1 MMTGRKKNLKH
12 KIPIRAQGGVSA
24 RRVYAGGWEAGRTT
38 GWKHGYHVGTCEAM
52 MTRIPQAEIVTYP
65 IRVIYV
71 RAGIRG
77 PFPDLDQAVLDVLK
91 RMVIEVVVA
100 SPKQNL
106 IELAGQIRPD
116 LVLVLHGTL
125 VAGSQIQGIRSMGI
139 KTAIWLVDEPY
150 VTDITTILA
159 PQYEF
164 LFTHELASIP
174 IYQQLGCQVY
184 YLPLAVNPVVYQPK
198 YVPAQYQSDICFIGN
213 AFFNRVRLI
222 DQIAPF
228 LAARETRI
236 IGYLWRRLRR
246 YQSLKRHIR
255 IAWISAD
262 EAASYYNGAKIV
274 INIHRAHDDKVH
286 NKNSRNI
293 PGLSIN
299 PRTYEIAA
307 CGAFQLTDVRQDL
320 SDFYIPGVEIETYFS
335 PKELVDK
342 MVYYLHNEEQ
352 RKKMAIKG
360 FMKTLE
366 KHTYQNRLSQLLNV
380 IFK

>member
-1 MMTGRKKNLKH
+1 MM
-12 KIPIRAQGGVSA
+12 S
-24 RRVYAGGWEAGRTT
+24 
-38 GWKHGYHVGTCEAM
+38 
-52 MTRIPQAEIVTYP
+52 RIPEVETVTYP
-65 IRVIYV
+65 IRVMYV
-71 RAGIRG
+71 QAGMRG
-77 PFPDLDQAVLDVLK
+77 PFPDLDQAVTDALK
-91 RMVIEVVVA
+91 RMVNEVVVA

-116 LVLVLHGTL
+116 LVLALHGIS
-125 VAGSQIQGIRSMGI
+125 VAGGQIQGIRAMGI

-150 VTDITTILA
+150 VTDVTTILA

-174 IYQQLGCQVY
+174 FYEQLGCQVY
-184 YLPLAVNPVVYQPK
+184 YLPLAVNPVVYKPK
-198 YVPAQYQSDICFIGN
+198 YVPLHYQSDICFIGN

-228 LAARETRI
+228 LASRETRI

-246 YQSLKRHIR
+246 YRSLKRHIR

-307 CGAFQLTDVRQDL
+307 CGAFQLSDVRQDL
-320 SDFYIPGVEIETYFS
+320 GDLYIPGVEIETYSS
-335 PKELVDK
+335 PEELVDK
-342 MVYYLHNEEQ
+342 MVYFLHNEEQ
-352 RKKMAIKG
+352 RKQIAIKG

-366 KHTYQNRLSQLLNV
+366 KHTYQNRLAQLLKI